1 MKKEPLPVARA
12 ENTPPRPIRAD
23 AQRNRDAILGAA
35 RAVFEEQGV
44 LASLDGIAVR
54 AGVGN
59 ATLYRNFPTRDDL
72 LAAVMASNLASMLST
87 AQALSGSPDTRKA
100 LEEWLFLLTWQ
111 LRIWHDLP
119 YCVASAQG
127 DPDSSMNS
135 TSRQLLD
142 QTGTLLGQARNA
154 GMVAGS
160 VTATDLF
167 ELVTALSWG
176 VDRFGDDEQ
185 AARRRVA
192 IATAG
197 IFLPV
202 SQPSPSRSGEQA

>member
-1 MKKEPLPVARA
+1 MKKKSPAVAQA
-12 ENTPPRPIRAD
+12 EKTLPRPIRAD

-72 LAAVMASNLASMLST
+72 LAAVMASKLASMLST
-87 AQALSGSPDTRKA
+87 AQELSGSPDARKA

-127 DPDSSMNS
+127 DPDSSMNA

-142 QTGTLLGQARNA
+142 RTGNLLDNARNA
-154 GMVAGS
+154 GMAS
-160 VTATDLF
+160 STVTATDLF

-176 VDRFGDDEQ
+176 VDRFGDDEP

-192 IATAG
+192 FATAG
-197 IFLPV
+197 IFQPV
-202 SQPSPSRSGEQA
+202 SQRPR

>member
-1 MKKEPLPVARA
+1 MPR
-12 ENTPPRPIRAD
+12 TPRAD
-23 AQRNRDAILGAA
+23 ALRNRDAILSAA
-35 RAVFEEQGV
+35 RGVFEEQGV

-72 LAAVMASNLASMLST
+72 LAAVMVANVASML
-87 AQALSGSPDTRKA
+87 AIAKELSGSPDARQA
-100 LEEWLFLLTWQ
+100 LAEWLFILTWQ

-119 YCVASAQG
+119 YCIASAQSG
-127 DPDSSMNS
+127 PESSMKS
-135 TSRQLLD
+135 TNAELLEA
-142 QTGTLLGQARNA
+142 TGTLLGQARGA
-154 GMVAGS
+154 GMALDT
-160 VTATDLF
+160 VTAADLF
-167 ELVTALSWG
+167 ELVTALSWA

-197 IFLPV
+197 VFQV
-202 SQPSPSRSGEQA
+202 SSQPV